1 MAAVVL
7 IITLLCRAIIVNGFG
22 VTLEPQFW
30 YRDYLGN
37 LVVALIAALLTQ
49 SLRKSLILSGV
60 IIVIF
65 QLCNAAKVSVLGTP
79 ASPDDF
85 FNIQNIFFLTDGW
98 RRIALFAF
106 VSTPFVLAVVL
117 IPWRRIS
124 VYATLACLVGT
135 GFVINHYSEPLR
147 IALDENFG
155 NSVWNQPANYRQ
167 RGLALHLAQETVRT
181 ISKVETPPDRETVD
195 IAMAALTGDHASQAS
210 GTAASET
217 QVDAGAAKSSSK
229 PSRNVHVFVLESFFD
244 PTALGDDWVPE
255 DPLPEDFRALWAE
268 TGNSRAMSPVF
279 GGYTANA
286 EFEVLCGFPVTRNA
300 VFFEGWLRKAA
311 PCLPRVLSE
320 AGYHTLTS
328 HPNVPGFWNRTNAYQ
343 LVGFDEYRSKD
354 DFDMTDSIDTLLLDH
369 SLYKQVFAYLETRDA
384 NVNSGGDTD
393 SDSSSNSATD
403 ADDNSGS
410 ESRQPV
416 FNYMLTYHGHLPY
429 PGSPDY
435 PDKVKPGKEGVLL
448 NGYLNQIWYKSR
460 DLMERLEILSK
471 EDPDSLIVIFG
482 DHLPYLGPNYGVYT
496 EAWGLPDDRSEF
508 NGEQLT
514 RLSSTPLIV
523 IDGERGPLPL
533 GDVPL
538 YRLPAL
544 IISLLGMDENVL
556 FSATEN
562 LDRQKIRPVYGMHVT
577 SDDTHSVA
585 CTDANLDQSPCDSST
600 QWLQQVKV
608 LISDIFTGEQYS
620 LKPGK

>member
-1 MAAVVL
+1 MIRILKAAAILAAVVL
-7 IITLLCRAIIVNGFG
+7 IITFLCRAIITNGFG
-22 VTLEPQFW
+22 VVLEPQYW
-30 YRDYLGN
+30 HRDYLGN
-37 LVVALIAALLTQ
+37 LAVTLIALLLTQ
-49 SLRKSLILSGV
+49 SLRKSLILAGV

-65 QLCNAAKVSVLGTP
+65 QLCNAAKLSVLGTP

-85 FNIQNIFFLTDGW
+85 FNIRNVFFLTDGW

-106 VSTPFVLAVVL
+106 VAIPFVLTVLL
-117 IPWRRIS
+117 IPWKRVS
-124 VYATLACLVGT
+124 AYAAILGLVIT
-135 GFVINHYSEPLR
+135 GALVNFYSEPLR
-147 IALDENFG
+147 VALDLHIG

-167 RGLALHLAQETVRT
+167 RGLALHLAQETIRT
-181 ISKVETPPDRETVD
+181 ISKVETPPDRQTVD
-195 IAMAALTGDHASQAS
+195 IAMAALTGNQAATDSENTSLKPSGNAS
-210 GTAASET
+210 
-217 QVDAGAAKSSSK
+217 AGATDADAM

-244 PTALGDDWVPE
+244 PVALGEDWVPE

-268 TGNSRAMSPVF
+268 AGNSHALSPVF

-300 VFFEGWLRKAA
+300 VFFEGWLRKPA

-343 LVGFDEYRSKD
+343 LVGFEEYRSRD

-369 SLYKQVFAYLETRDA
+369 SMYRQVFDYLDTRD
-384 NVNSGGDTD
+384 
-393 SDSSSNSATD
+393 SA
-403 ADDNSGS
+403 S
-410 ESRQPV
+410 PV

-429 PGSPDY
+429 PGSPKY

-460 DLMERLEILSK
+460 DLMERLAVLRE
-471 EDPDSLIVIFG
+471 EDPDAVIVIFG

-496 EAWGLPDDRSEF
+496 EAWDLPNDRSEF

-523 IDGERGPLPL
+523 IDGKRGPLAL

-538 YRLPAL
+538 YRIPAL
-544 IISLLGMDENVL
+544 VISLLGMDENIL
-556 FSATEN
+556 FSATRN
-562 LDRQKIRPVYGMHVT
+562 LDNQRIRPVYGMHVT
-577 SDDTHSVA
+577 SDNTHSVA
-585 CTDANLDQSPCDSST
+585 CTDANLAQAPCAGST
-600 QWLQQVKV
+600 EWLQQVKV
-608 LISDIFTGEQYS
+608 LISDIFTGNQYS
-620 LKPGK
+620 LQPEKR